1 VAGSTTQGDEA
12 RFTKYVDP
20 LGIEK
25 KIDVLLRNHPSA
37 PENDEGEM
45 GAKGRNNIPDTAEVR
60 GARVREE
67 RVDYQGR
74 WIESQ
79 ILQNYSG
86 GEKSGKNG
94 VFGVEE
100 DDDGIQRVPP

>member
-1 VAGSTTQGDEA
+1 MD
-12 RFTKYVDP
+12 
-20 LGIEK
+20 IEK
-25 KIDVLLRNHPSA
+25 EIDVRLRNHPSA

-45 GAKGRNNIPDTAEVR
+45 GAKGRNNIPNTAEAR
-60 GARVREE
+60 GARFSEK
-67 RVDYQGR
+67 RVDHKG
-74 WIESQ
+74 WWVESS

-100 DDDGIQRVPP
+100 DDDWIQRVPT